1 VLLTGIKILGSSP
14 KGLAGLEGFEGSRI
28 QGFQESR
35 AQVKCQILLSGKVK
49 QMSSESGKGYSQKQ
63 APGTKLNPELAEE
76 IKKRL
81 RGGLLPCAV
90 AFKIAKDM
98 KIPPISVGQAAD
110 LLEVPLA
117 KCQLGLFGY
126 TPDKKIA
133 RAETTTSQEL
143 LAAIRESMHNDRLA
157 CEAAWQIADRFKM
170 TRLKVSN
177 VCEGH
182 EIKIKPC
189 QLGAF

>member
-1 VLLTGIKILGSSP
+1 
-14 KGLAGLEGFEGSRI
+14 
-28 QGFQESR
+28 
-35 AQVKCQILLSGKVK
+35 
-49 QMSSESGKGYSQKQ
+49 MSSTDGKSFSRKQ
-63 APGTKLNPELAEE
+63 APGTVPDSAIAEE
-76 IKKRL
+76 IKKGL
-81 RGGLLPCAV
+81 RDGHLPCAV
-90 AFKIAKDM
+90 AFKIVKDLNVLP
-98 KIPPISVGQAAD
+98 KTAD
-110 LLEVPLA
+110 LLDIPLA

-126 TPDKKIA
+126 TPEKKIA

-143 LAAIRESMHNDRLA
+143 LAAIGESMHNGRLA

-170 TRLKVSN
+170 TRLKISN